1 MSSFVRWYLNKLK
14 TYPIYTNISSAL
26 VLMTVGDIMA
36 QGLEHHHLGDSF
48 AGKGHTADIDEDD
61 TIPRT
66 LKRHISLRRYGTHGR
81 ELPPEDVAISVE
93 RRQLRDEDD
102 NFKPINLKAA
112 FQNMYDTLEDELT
125 FLDPFR
131 LTTMVFWNVTV
142 TTPAFMAFYNYC
154 DRLFLGKPTPLT
166 VGTRVIMTLA
176 FSIPIN
182 AMFFTYGTCVHH
194 AAAWSVS
201 RDEWNQEIGDMATVD
216 KGLKTEDL
224 SRLSPPP
231 PFDWEAMWSKVHLK
245 VTTELPTTMLNSAGV
260 WVPVNIVN
268 FAFVPP
274 HLRPLLMMVC
284 SVFWNCYLSIVQHR
298 DVVFV
303 ASSSTSSL
311 LSVDEGGTSNAST
324 MT

>member
-1 MSSFVRWYLNKLK
+1 MSSFVRWYLHKLK

-36 QGLEHHHLGDSF
+36 QGLEHHHLGDKF
-48 AGKGHTADIDEDD
+48 AGKGHTADINEDD

-81 ELPPEDVAISVE
+81 ELFPEDVAIPDK
-93 RRQLRDEDD
+93 RQLRDDDD
-102 NFKPINLKAA
+102 NFKPINLKMG
-112 FQNMYDTLEDELT
+112 FQDILYNALEDEFT

-131 LTTMVFWNVTV
+131 LTTMVLWNVGV
-142 TTPAFMAFYNYC
+142 TTPAFMAFYSCC

-166 VGTRVIMTLA
+166 VGTRVIMTLV
-176 FSIPIN
+176 FSVPIN

-194 AAAWSVS
+194 AAAWSAS
-201 RDEWNQEIGDMATVD
+201 RDEWNQEIGDVTKSVD
-216 KGLKTEDL
+216 QGPTADELRHL
-224 SRLSPPP
+224 SLPP

-245 VTTELPTTMLNSAGV
+245 VTTELPTTMFNSAGV
-260 WVPVNIVN
+260 WVPVNVVN
-268 FAFVPP
+268 FALVPP

-298 DVVFV
+298 VPVFV
-303 ASSSTSSL
+303 ASSS
-311 LSVDEGGTSNAST
+311 ST
-324 MT
+324 YLC